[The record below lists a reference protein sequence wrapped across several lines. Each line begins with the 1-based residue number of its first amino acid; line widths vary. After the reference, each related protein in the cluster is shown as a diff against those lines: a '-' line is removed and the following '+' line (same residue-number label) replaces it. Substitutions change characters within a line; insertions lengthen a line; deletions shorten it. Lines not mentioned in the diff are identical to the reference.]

1 LGNINQLDRL
11 FNPSSVAIVGASKE
25 IWKSG
30 GRFLAVFT
38 RGRFGGEVY
47 AVNPTESEIMGLK
60 SYQRVQD
67 IPGEVDLAMIA
78 VPARIVPQVI
88 GDCSQKGVKFA
99 VVHSAGFSELG
110 GEGKELEEEM
120 LRLAR
125 QGVTRI
131 IGPNCMGFYCP
142 QTGINTVTHMADS
155 DDESGAVAFVGQS
168 GWATENMIITGS
180 ELGLRFSK
188 VVSIGNQSDLTIE
201 DMLEYLADD
210 EGTRVIS
217 FYIEGI
223 KRGTEFLRLAKQASR
238 KKPVIVWKSGRTEVG
253 ARAAASHTGS
263 MAGSA
268 DVFDA
273 ALTQSGVA
281 IARNLEELIDLT
293 VGFTSP
299 VLPTGDRLG
308 LLVEAGGG
316 GVAGSDAATALG
328 FEMPTLSN
336 ETQEELIN
344 RLKGILPPFSRPRN
358 PVDIVWAPAT
368 DAARVYLDCSRAILK
383 EVDALVMINYPRYD
397 DYFVNGLAGLR
408 DEVNKPILVIPGH
421 PGESREGMHRLVRT
435 GIPSFTIPERALK
448 VLAAMLRYSNYQRQS

>member
-1 LGNINQLDRL
+1 VENRKELDRL
-11 FNPSSVAIVGASKE
+11 FNPSSVAIVGASNE
-25 IWKSG
+25 VWKSG
-30 GRFLAVFT
+30 GRFMAVFT
-38 RGRFGGEVY
+38 RGKFAGKVY
-47 AVNPTESEIMGLK
+47 AVNPVESEIMGLK

-67 IPGEVDLAMIA
+67 IPGDIDLAMIA
-78 VPARIVPQVI
+78 VPARIVPRVI
-88 GDCSQKGVKFA
+88 DDCSQKGVKFA

-110 GEGKELEEEM
+110 GEGKELEQEM

-131 IGPNCMGFYCP
+131 IGPNCMGFYSP
-142 QTGINTVTHMADS
+142 RAGINTVTHMDDS
-155 DDESGAVAFVGQS
+155 DDETGSVAFVGQS

-180 ELGLRFSK
+180 ALGLRFSK

-201 DMLEYLADD
+201 DMLEYFAGDD
-210 EGTRVIS
+210 ETRVVS

-223 KRGTEFLRLAKQASR
+223 KRARDFLRIARQTSR
-238 KKPVIVWKSGRTEVG
+238 KKPVVVWKSGRTEVG

-263 MAGSA
+263 MAGS
-268 DVFDA
+268 DVVFDA

-281 IARNLEELIDLT
+281 IARNLEELMDLV

-299 VLPTGDRLG
+299 VLPRGNRLG

-328 FEMPTLSN
+328 FEMPALST
-336 ETQEELIN
+336 ETQE
-344 RLKGILPPFSRPRN
+344 RLVKRLTGVIPPFSPPRN
-358 PVDIVWAPAT
+358 PVDIVWAPAN
-368 DAARVYLDCSRAILK
+368 DAAQVYLDCSRAILK

-397 DYFVNGLAGLR
+397 DYFVNGLTGLR
-408 DEVNKPILVIPGH
+408 DELNKPILVIPGH
-421 PGESREGMHRLVRT
+421 PGESREGMQRLVRN

-448 VLAAMLRYSNYQRQS
+448 ALSAMLRYSNYRR